1 MKPLPAKTKPKRE
14 RVAAIIPARN
24 EEKTIGKVLLAL
36 IESKVFDEIIVID
49 DASQDKTGVISKNLG
64 VKVLRCDERIGKGAA
79 MKRGINAT
87 SAEIVA
93 FFDADL
99 VGLCK
104 RHIFAILNPVINNEA
119 TMYVGVRGHWNKSP
133 QVIAALD
140 PLMAI
145 GGERALRRFVFE
157 KIPAK
162 FIENFAV
169 EIALNHYCLVNKLP
183 VSQVALNN
191 IKAVPKEKKWGLIR
205 GFFERVAEIFEI
217 LKIRAIAIIN
227 NKDFKDNV

>member
-1 MKPLPAKTKPKRE
+1 MKKSTKKASSAKEKI
-14 RVAAIIPARN
+14 AAIIPARN
-24 EEKTIGKVLLAL
+24 EEKTIGKVLAVLM
-36 IESKVFDEIIVID
+36 ESKIFDEIIVVD
-49 DASQDKTGVISKNLG
+49 DASQDKTGKISKSLG
-64 VKVLRCDERIGKGAA
+64 SKVLRCNERVGKGAA

-119 TMYVGVRGHWNKSP
+119 TMCVGVRGHWNKSP

-157 KIPAK
+157 KVPAK

-205 GFFERVAEIFEI
+205 GF
-217 LKIRAIAIIN
+217 LKGLQ
-227 NKDFKDNV
+227 KYLKF